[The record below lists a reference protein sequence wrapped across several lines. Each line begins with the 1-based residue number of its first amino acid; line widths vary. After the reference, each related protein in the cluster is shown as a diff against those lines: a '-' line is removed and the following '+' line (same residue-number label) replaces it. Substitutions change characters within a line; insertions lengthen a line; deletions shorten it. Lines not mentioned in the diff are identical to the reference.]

1 MKVFIA
7 LSLYIVS
14 VAMVFVIIRAESIG
28 LLLRIIISILLAVD
42 PIILFIKIMQ
52 FVESSAGPKQI

>member
-1 MKVFIA
+1 
-7 LSLYIVS
+7 
-14 VAMVFVIIRAESIG
+14 MVFVIIRAESIG